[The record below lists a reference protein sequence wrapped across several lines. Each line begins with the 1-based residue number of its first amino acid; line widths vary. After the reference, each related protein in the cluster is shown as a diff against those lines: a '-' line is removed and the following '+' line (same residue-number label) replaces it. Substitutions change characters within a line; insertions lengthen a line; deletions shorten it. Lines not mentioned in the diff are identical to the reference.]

1 MLYKKYSLLLPKL
14 LIYGNERSSTVFHF
28 CSKTRMYQTVLQ
40 FFIFF
45 LIFYKSY
52 YIFLKSLV
60 KQLSNEVLHLT
71 FTYIQAELWT
81 MQQKLWYN
89 CSKSAWCYV
98 RGVSTKAPKSE
109 SAKSN
114 NRNRNRRFRLFDYE
128 VYLSINNRQKNICSQ
143 RNKRVPGTC
152 SPFFLYT
159 TRLHQFTN
167 TASRQL

>member
-81 MQQKLWYN
+81 VQRKVWYN
-89 CSKSAWCYV
+89 CSKSAWCIV
-98 RGVSTKAPKSE
+98 RGVSTYQDVCVCVFCVSGHL
-109 SAKSN
+109 
-114 NRNRNRRFRLFDYE
+114 NRFGQMNLVSKPFN
-128 VYLSINNRQKNICSQ
+128 YLQQ
-143 RNKRVPGTC
+143 
-152 SPFFLYT
+152 
-159 TRLHQFTN
+159 
-167 TASRQL
+167 

>member
-81 MQQKLWYN
+81 VQRKLWYN
-89 CSKSAWCYV
+89 CSKSAWCASQ
-98 RGVSTKAPKSE
+98 GS
-109 SAKSN
+109 
-114 NRNRNRRFRLFDYE
+114 LYE
-128 VYLSINNRQKNICSQ
+128 LSCKIPDQQNHKFLTFIFILKVIQSQTTESQ
-143 RNKRVPGTC
+143 RKSVPGI
-152 SPFFLYT
+152 
-159 TRLHQFTN
+159 
-167 TASRQL
+167 

>member
-81 MQQKLWYN
+81 VQRKLQYY
-89 CSKSAWCYV
+89 CSKSAWCHL
-98 RGVSTKAPKSE
+98 RAKLGMSGGLFKKFQDRKEGSQVSS
-109 SAKSN
+109 SN
-114 NRNRNRRFRLFDYE
+114 RVDSNT
-128 VYLSINNRQKNICSQ
+128 VNIL
-143 RNKRVPGTC
+143 P
-152 SPFFLYT
+152 
-159 TRLHQFTN
+159 
-167 TASRQL
+167 

>member
-14 LIYGNERSSTVFHF
+14 LIYENERCSTVFHF

-45 LIFYKSY
+45 LMFYKSY

-81 MQQKLWYN
+81 VQRKLWYN
-89 CSKSAWCYV
+89 CSKSAWCV
-98 RGVSTKAPKSE
+98 RGGTNGNIFFRKLCWKYVHVCVGSFRDLNQPFGTWFNFDICKL
-109 SAKSN
+109 SN
-114 NRNRNRRFRLFDYE
+114 NQH
-128 VYLSINNRQKNICSQ
+128 V
-143 RNKRVPGTC
+143 V
-152 SPFFLYT
+152 
-159 TRLHQFTN
+159 
-167 TASRQL
+167 

>member
-81 MQQKLWYN
+81 VQRKLWYN
-89 CSKSAWCYV
+89 CSKSAWCPL
-98 RGVSTKAPKSE
+98 GVFLARSFISCLV
-109 SAKSN
+109 
-114 NRNRNRRFRLFDYE
+114 F
-128 VYLSINNRQKNICSQ
+128 LSILYFCYVFKESIWNRKWQWD
-143 RNKRVPGTC
+143 
-152 SPFFLYT
+152 
-159 TRLHQFTN
+159 
-167 TASRQL
+167 

>member
-81 MQQKLWYN
+81 VQRKLWYN
-89 CSKSAWCYV
+89 CSKSAWCSKGGGDG
-98 RGVSTKAPKSE
+98 GVA
-109 SAKSN
+109 A
-114 NRNRNRRFRLFDYE
+114 
-128 VYLSINNRQKNICSQ
+128 VSIHLILGIFEDGRI
-143 RNKRVPGTC
+143 
-152 SPFFLYT
+152 
-159 TRLHQFTN
+159 LHGSSYGQFKKF
-167 TASRQL
+167 

>member
-81 MQQKLWYN
+81 VQRKLWYN

-98 RGVSTKAPKSE
+98 RGVSTYQDVCKCVQSLFR
-109 SAKSN
+109 SN
-114 NRNRNRRFRLFDYE
+114 DFLSKPRNGLQQ
-128 VYLSINNRQKNICSQ
+128 LGGPSIF
-143 RNKRVPGTC
+143 GD
-152 SPFFLYT
+152 
-159 TRLHQFTN
+159 
-167 TASRQL
+167 